1 MIDLG
6 GFCGHESLGMLV
18 LGPDLWISPP
28 IATTLDRSGCLPI
41 RPVPVEFRDF
51 ETEYAVRTS

>member
-18 LGPDLWISPP
+18 LGPDLWISPLMP
-28 IATTLDRSGCLPI
+28 QLRTALGVCPYDP
-41 RPVPVEFRDF
+41 FR
-51 ETEYAVRTS
+51 